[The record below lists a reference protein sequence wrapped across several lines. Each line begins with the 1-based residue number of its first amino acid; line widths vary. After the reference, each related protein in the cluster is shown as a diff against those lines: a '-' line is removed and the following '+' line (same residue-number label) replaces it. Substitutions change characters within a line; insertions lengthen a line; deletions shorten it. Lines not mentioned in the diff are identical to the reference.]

1 MPSQPPPHICEIRPV
16 PSARSSLSG
25 SVSQLPLVSN
35 VARLREEDALAGEA
49 AAAASA
55 AAAAAAATEAGDAS
69 SVVLGDAACASE
81 PVRHGGGGGEAGGG
95 GGAEGVGEEGSAPE
109 SLEHFHAAQARP
121 DCPLDDFGEVDVLC
135 GGSVVTGP
143 DRGLWMCSVGLVTV
157 PCALFV
163 IFVAPVHGAIMAVA
177 LLLAVT
183 AVAAL
188 VKTGV
193 TDPGIIPK
201 QPAPEWLPSQ
211 LEVQVDGATRRW
223 CTTCHIWRP
232 DRASHCSDCNNCVR
246 RFDHHCPWT
255 GTCIGERNYRYFVL
269 FLWAT
274 TLLCIFVFVV
284 CLVLVVKGANDDNS
298 DVCPPPPPPHACLPV
313 FCVCTP
319 PPRRTLL
326 ASCSAVPGR
335 SAGRCL
341 CCCSTC
347 FSCRGASVACV
358 FITRIVCPRAHACG
372 IVSCRGMCTF
382 MRTLLPTVVALNKT
396 THEDVKY
403 IKGRSPHDVGC
414 AGNTSAVFCPRAP
427 SQVLSVTS
435 GARRQDTGGIPA
447 QAAS

>member
-35 VARLREEDALAGEA
+35 VARLREEDEIAGEATAA

-55 AAAAAAATEAGDAS
+55 AAAATDVVDS

-81 PVRHGGGGGEAGGG
+81 PVRQGDGEARG
-95 GGAEGVGEEGSAPE
+95 GGAEGGGEDGSAPE
-109 SLEHFHAAQARP
+109 SLEHFHAVQALP

-135 GGSVVTGP
+135 GGSIVTGP
-143 DRGLWMCSVGLVTV
+143 DRALWMCSVGLVSV
-157 PCALFV
+157 PCVLFV
-163 IFVAPVHGAIMAVA
+163 IFIAPIHAAIMAVA

-188 VKTGV
+188 VKTGI

-201 QPAPEWLPSQ
+201 QPAPEWLPTQ
-211 LEVQVDGATRRW
+211 LEVQVDGVTRRW

-232 DRASHCSDCNNCVR
+232 ERASHCSDCNNCVR

-284 CLVLVVKGANDDNS
+284 CLVLVVKGANDDSS
-298 DVCPPPPPPHACLPV
+298 DNFISKLFSGAGKVSWAAPV
-313 FCVCTP
+313 LLLYVFFVSWCVC
-319 PPRRTLL
+319 
-326 ASCSAVPGR
+326 G
-335 SAGRCL
+335 L
-341 CCCSTC
+341 CIYHTN
-347 FSCRGASVACV
+347 
-358 FITRIVCPRAHACG
+358 
-372 IVSCRGMCTF
+372 
-382 MRTLLPTVVALNKT
+382 LVALNKT

-403 IKGRSPHDVGC
+403 IKGHSPHDVGC
-414 AGNTSAVFCPRAP
+414 AGNTSAVFCPRVP

-435 GARRQDTGGIPA
+435 GARRQVTGGIPA
-447 QAAS
+447 PAAS